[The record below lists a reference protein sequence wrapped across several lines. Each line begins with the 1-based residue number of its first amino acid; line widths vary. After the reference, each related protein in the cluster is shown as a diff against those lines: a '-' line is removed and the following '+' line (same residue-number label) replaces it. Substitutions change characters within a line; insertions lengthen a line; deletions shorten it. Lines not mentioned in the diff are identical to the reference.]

1 MLALLMIERSRI
13 ESSPLYN
20 HDLAPATP
28 AQRHWSTYNFAALW
42 VSMSVNILTYM
53 LAASLIQGGM
63 NWKQAV
69 ATVFIGNTIVL
80 IPMLL
85 NSHPGAKYG
94 IPFPVL
100 ARASFGVLGANIAA
114 VLRALV
120 ACGWFGIQA
129 WIGGEAIS
137 TLLAVLFSGWKN
149 FPHGTAVCFFIFFLF
164 NLALV
169 LNGIEYIRVLQGI
182 SAPILLGV
190 GLLLL
195 GWAYHTAGGFGPMF
209 SVPSRFT
216 TFPDFL
222 KFLIPA
228 LNGTVGF
235 WATVSLNIPDFTRFA
250 RNQREQVIGQ
260 ALALPT
266 TMTLYAFVGIVVTS
280 ATVVIYGT
288 AIWDPVQLLS
298 RFHSPVAVV
307 ISLVAILL
315 APLNVNIGANVV
327 SPANDFSNLW
337 PRKINFRTGGIIT
350 CFMGIALMPWK
361 LMSDY
366 GTFILGWL
374 GSYAAFLGP
383 VAGIMI
389 CDYFV
394 IRSRVLVVDDLYLY
408 PSRRADTPSKGYNA
422 TFTAVKGDKA
432 SATALKGHGF
442 SRAAIDKTDAPLG
455 AEGKPGLYEYSRG
468 FNWLAM
474 IALALGA
481 ATALVGLV
489 FPPLR
494 ILYAYSWF
502 VGFAVSFVAY
512 YALMKGSGLGRGTA

>member
-1 MLALLMIERSRI
+1 MTTPQASLHSRI

-20 HDLAPATP
+20 EDLAPTTSEH
-28 AQRHWSTYNFAALW
+28 RTWGTYNYAALW

-69 ATVFIGNTIVL
+69 ATVFLGNTIVL
-80 IPMLL
+80 APMLL
-85 NSHPGAKYG
+85 NSHPGARYG
-94 IPFPVL
+94 VPFPVL
-100 ARASFGVLGANIAA
+100 ARASFGVLGANVAA

-120 ACGWFGIQA
+120 ACGWFGIQT

-137 TLLAVLFSGWKN
+137 TLIATLVPGWARVPHSTAICFLAFWFINLAV
-149 FPHGTAVCFFIFFLF
+149 
-164 NLALV
+164 V
-169 LNGIEYIRVLQGI
+169 LKGIEYIRFLQGI
-182 SAPILLGV
+182 SAPILLAV

-195 GWAYHTAGGFGPMF
+195 GWAYRTAGGFGPML
-209 SVPSRFT
+209 SSPSRFS
-216 TFPDFL
+216 TFEDFL
-222 KFLIPA
+222 KFLVPA
-228 LNGTVGF
+228 LNATVGF

-250 RNQREQVIGQ
+250 RSQRQQAIGQ

-266 TMTLYAFVGIVVTS
+266 TMTLYSLIGILVTS

-315 APLNVNIGANVV
+315 ATLNVNIGANVV

-337 PRKINFRTGGIIT
+337 PRKINFRIGGVIT

-361 LMSDY
+361 LLADY
-366 GTFILGWL
+366 KTFILGWL
-374 GSYAAFLGP
+374 GGYAAFLGP

-394 IRSRVLVVDDLYLY
+394 IRGKVLLVEDLYL
-408 PSRRADTPSKGYNA
+408 RN
-422 TFTAVKGDKA
+422 
-432 SATALKGHGF
+432 
-442 SRAAIDKTDAPLG
+442 G
-455 AEGKPGLYEYSRG
+455 AYEYSHG
-468 FNWLAM
+468 FNWMAL
-474 IALALGA
+474 LALGA
-481 ATALVGLV
+481 GAGTALIGLV
-489 FPPLR
+489 VPTLRPL
-494 ILYAYSWF
+494 YDYSWF
-502 VGFAVSFVAY
+502 VGFFVSFVFY
-512 YALMKGSGLGRGTA
+512 FALMKLQKQPALPAPAAS